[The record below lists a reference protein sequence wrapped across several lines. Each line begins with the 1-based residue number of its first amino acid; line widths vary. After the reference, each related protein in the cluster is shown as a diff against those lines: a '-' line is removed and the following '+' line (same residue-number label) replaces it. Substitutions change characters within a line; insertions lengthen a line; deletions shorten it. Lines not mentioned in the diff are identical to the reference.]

1 MDTMTYEKRRLE
13 ALYEYDI
20 LDTPTEEE
28 FDNITSIASNI
39 CECPISLISLI
50 EESRQWFKS
59 AVGVGDLK
67 ETPREISFCSV
78 AIETPKIPSVIEDL
92 RIDKRFE
99 NNPFVTGE
107 PHVVFYAGVPLL
119 TPEGYPL
126 GTLCVFDTK
135 TRELEEHQLS
145 TLKALAKQV
154 VAQLEL
160 KKKVF
165 QLQSTQKKL
174 QKANKDLEDFAYM
187 LSHDFKAPIRTIV
200 SFSTLL
206 KERINDKLEN
216 DEFRW
221 MDFINNSARNL
232 SDVVDGML
240 KLAMASDNK
249 LLIKE
254 DINLNALLEQTIH
267 LLHPPQEFQFN
278 YAAALPSVHTSKI
291 ALQQILLNLLS
302 NAIRYNDKE
311 LGKVDIDFS
320 QDDFYYYFKVA
331 DNGTGIA
338 PEYIEKVFHPLQT
351 LNEKDRFGQKGSGIG
366 LATVMRIIEKL
377 DGNIMVA
384 SEVGVGSTFKFKI
397 SK

>member
-1 MDTMTYEKRRLE
+1 
-13 ALYEYDI
+13 
-20 LDTPTEEE
+20 
-28 FDNITSIASNI
+28 
-39 CECPISLISLI
+39 
-50 EESRQWFKS
+50 
-59 AVGVGDLK
+59 
-67 ETPREISFCSV
+67 
-78 AIETPKIPSVIEDL
+78 
-92 RIDKRFE
+92 
-99 NNPFVTGE
+99 
-107 PHVVFYAGVPLL
+107 
-119 TPEGYPL
+119 
-126 GTLCVFDTK
+126 
-135 TRELEEHQLS
+135 
-145 TLKALAKQV
+145 
-154 VAQLEL
+154 
-160 KKKVF
+160 
-165 QLQSTQKKL
+165 
-174 QKANKDLEDFAYM
+174 M

-254 DINLNALLEQTIH
+254 DINLNVLLEQTIH
-267 LLHPPQEFQFN
+267 LLHPPKEFQFKF
-278 YAAALPSVHTSKI
+278 AETLPSVHTSKI

>member
-1 MDTMTYEKRRLE
+1 MTYEKKRLE

-39 CECPISLISLI
+39 CECPISLITLI

-165 QLQSTQKKL
+165 QLQSTL
-174 QKANKDLEDFAYM
+174 LVPGSYM
-187 LSHDFKAPIRTIV
+187 RS
-200 SFSTLL
+200 
-206 KERINDKLEN
+206 
-216 DEFRW
+216 
-221 MDFINNSARNL
+221 
-232 SDVVDGML
+232 
-240 KLAMASDNK
+240 
-249 LLIKE
+249 
-254 DINLNALLEQTIH
+254 
-267 LLHPPQEFQFN
+267 
-278 YAAALPSVHTSKI
+278 
-291 ALQQILLNLLS
+291 
-302 NAIRYNDKE
+302 
-311 LGKVDIDFS
+311 
-320 QDDFYYYFKVA
+320 
-331 DNGTGIA
+331 
-338 PEYIEKVFHPLQT
+338 
-351 LNEKDRFGQKGSGIG
+351 
-366 LATVMRIIEKL
+366 
-377 DGNIMVA
+377 
-384 SEVGVGSTFKFKI
+384 
-397 SK
+397 